1 MVLRATPV
9 ARAVAAM
16 AGAVRLR
23 GHVQSPRP
31 LIKRRTNRFEPQRNG
46 FLVDHPTTLSG
57 SWRGEN
63 HPTPRGSYRHA
74 YFWASPNPYVNTSA
88 RVALYICVLLCGNC
102 STHPR
107 PAIALI

>member
-63 HPTPRGSYRHA
+63 HPTPQGSYRRA
-74 YFWASPNPYVNTSA
+74 YFWASPKSERAHESSRSISPGWV
-88 RVALYICVLLCGNC
+88 RIRALVTVQG
-102 STHPR
+102 PF
-107 PAIALI
+107 AQW

>member
-31 LIKRRTNRFEPQRNG
+31 LITRRTNRCEPQRNG

-63 HPTPRGSYRHA
+63 HPTPRGSYRRA
-74 YFWASPNPYVNTSA
+74 YFWASPNTTLALWKHAEKSA
-88 RVALYICVLLCGNC
+88 CGSAGNDKE
-102 STHPR
+102 PQ
-107 PAIALI
+107 AE

>member
-63 HPTPRGSYRHA
+63 HPTLRGSYRRA
-74 YFWASPNPYVNTSA
+74 YFWASPYV
-88 RVALYICVLLCGNC
+88 G
-102 STHPR
+102 
-107 PAIALI
+107 PAGRWGTPSEAHTRTGGRTFMSRCR